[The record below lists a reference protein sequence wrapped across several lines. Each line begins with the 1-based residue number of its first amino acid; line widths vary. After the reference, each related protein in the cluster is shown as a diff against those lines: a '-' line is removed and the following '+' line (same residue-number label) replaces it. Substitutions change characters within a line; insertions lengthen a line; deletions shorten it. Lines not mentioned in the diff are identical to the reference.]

1 VSRLV
6 QRVWR
11 RALRQF
17 GTAGVVAL
25 VLLVPALAIG
35 LSIPTLYRHTDELR
49 ATLVT
54 RADEITRKVQPVRR
68 RVSSGEQ
75 VIEFVGAFPQLSQS
89 AADLEQVFAAAKR
102 YNVSLVK
109 GDYQLKAEPNTPL
122 VAFTATFPVRNEY
135 AALKAFTADVLTALP
150 HVSLDE
156 LRMARADAGT
166 GMLDSVVR
174 FTFIYRS
181 P

>member
-1 VSRLV
+1 MSRLV
-6 QRVWR
+6 QRLWQ
-11 RALRQF
+11 RALRRF

-25 VLLVPALAIG
+25 ALLVLALAVG
-35 LSIPTLYRHTDELR
+35 LSIPSLNRHSDELR
-49 ATLVT
+49 TALVL
-54 RADEITRKVQPVRR
+54 RADEITRNAQPARR

-75 VIEFVGAFPQLSQS
+75 VVEFVGAFPQLSQS
-89 AADLEQVFAAAKR
+89 AGDLEQVFAAAR
-102 YNVSLVK
+102 QHNVSLLK

-135 AALKAFTADVLTALP
+135 GALKAFTADVLTALP
-150 HVSLDE
+150 HVSMDE

-166 GMLDSVVR
+166 GVLDSVVR
-174 FTFIYRS
+174 FTFVYRS

>member
-1 VSRLV
+1 VSHRIQRL
-6 QRVWR
+6 WR

-17 GTAGVVAL
+17 GTAGVIAL
-25 VLLVPALAIG
+25 ALLVPALAIG
-35 LSIPTLYRHTDELR
+35 LSIPTMIRHTDELR
-49 ATLVT
+49 ATLVM
-54 RADEITRKVQPVRR
+54 RADEITSKSQTVRR

-75 VIEFVGAFPQLSQS
+75 VVEFVGTFPQLSQS
-89 AADLEQVFAAAKR
+89 AADLEHVFAAAKQ
-102 YNVSLVK
+102 YNVSLLK

-135 AALKAFTADVLTALP
+135 AALKAFTADVLTAMP

>member
-1 VSRLV
+1 MSRLV
-6 QRVWR
+6 QRLWR
-11 RALRQF
+11 RGLRQF

-25 VLLVPALAIG
+25 ALLVPAVAIG
-35 LSIPTLYRHTDELR
+35 LSIPSLYHRSDDLR

-54 RADEITRKVQPVRR
+54 RADEIARKAQTVRR

-75 VIEFVGAFPQLSQS
+75 VVEFVGAFPQLSQS
-89 AADLEQVFAAAKR
+89 ATDLEQVFAAAKQH
-102 YNVSLVK
+102 NVSLLK

-166 GMLDSVVR
+166 GVLDSVVR

>member
-1 VSRLV
+1 MIQPV
-6 QRVWR
+6 QRLWR
-11 RALRQF
+11 RALRRF
-17 GTAGVVAL
+17 GIPGVIAL
-25 VLLVPALAIG
+25 ALLLPALAIG
-35 LSIPTLYRHTDELR
+35 LAIPSLYRHSDELR
-49 ATLVT
+49 ATLIT
-54 RADEITRKVQPVRR
+54 RADEISRRAQPVRR

-75 VIEFVGAFPQLSQS
+75 VVEFVGAFPQLSQS
-89 AADLEQVFAAAKR
+89 SSDLEQVFAAAKQH
-102 YNVSLVK
+102 NVSLLK

-135 AALKAFTADVLTALP
+135 GALKAFTADVLTALP

-166 GMLDSVVR
+166 GVLDSVVR